1 MNKDCVYIHGLGL
14 SSYRSFPK
22 DIQQIYPFK
31 KVNLF
36 IGRNNS
42 GKSNILNFLYKH
54 YLPIFRGEDI
64 NFDNVDYHDFKLF
77 QKNEIQTNFYFFTP
91 NKGWKDELIQN
102 YKSRTSEKISTT
114 RASRSNSMDHNSQFD
129 NWNGTALDPRIADL
143 NRADRKSQDN
153 REKVQILQKILAYLE
168 LTLLNQNSYYWII
181 NQKYSIGS
189 YFKFKD
195 LEINDL
201 EKKIF
206 PPHGINS
213 EYLKEIYFAIKK
225 IELEGRKNLT
235 KITKNDEAKR
245 NINNY
250 LEEIL
255 SYICDFILDYSGYF
269 KKDFKISLIPAIREV
284 GNPGTTFDENR
295 FSGEGLIDELA
306 KLQHPDNHLEQ
317 HKKQQFEK
325 INQFLRTVTDN
336 ESAKIEIPHDKSKIL
351 VEMDGKILPLQSLGT
366 GIHEVIILAA
376 AATIKENQVIC
387 MEEPE
392 LHLHPLLQKKLITY
406 LQKETNNQYFITT
419 HSAHFL
425 DTSDVSIFHVSYENG
440 CSIINRVETDNHKI
454 TVLSDLG
461 YKPSDLLQTNCV
473 IWVEGPSDRI
483 YLNYWIQCFSPELKE
498 KIHYTIMFY
507 GGGLLSHLSV
517 SDSEDEDDLE
527 QNLTDF
533 ISLLKINRNTV
544 IMCDSDKGNE
554 NDSLKPAIERI
565 KAEFENTEFQ
575 GFHWITDGREVEN
588 YLNPDIVEEI
598 IKENHRNVDKISGK
612 KRYSFFWKYK
622 SSKIKKS
629 LNADKIKLARE
640 LVKSYPVSKENF
652 EKITNSSIKIEL
664 EGWLE
669 KLIHFICKSNG
680 IQIT

>member
-1 MNKDCVYIHGLGL
+1 MNNDCVYIHGLGI

-54 YLPIFRGEDI
+54 YLSIFRGEEI
-64 NFDNVDYHDFKLF
+64 EFENVDYHDFALL
-77 QKNEIQTNFYFFTP
+77 QKNEIKTEFYFYAR
-91 NKGWKDELIQN
+91 KGWKEELIN
-102 YKSRTSEKISTT
+102 KHKSIPKNNNNSFRYKLENQPK
-114 RASRSNSMDHNSQFD
+114 N
-129 NWNGTALDPRIADL
+129 
-143 NRADRKSQDN
+143 
-153 REKVQILQKILAYLE
+153 EILQKILESDQLSKNEDSYFC
-168 LTLLNQNSYYWII
+168 LTNHQ
-181 NQKYSIGS
+181 YSIGS
-189 YFKFKD
+189 HFEFKN
-195 LEINDL
+195 LEINDFEKIISSDKQFTTEYL
-201 EKKIF
+201 EGLHSDLKQNGLEGWKNLTENSKK
-206 PPHGINS
+206 S
-213 EYLKEIYFAIKK
+213 EIKSIKQSFDSSRFDHPIDQEKENKRIENDNKISYLKEIFGYV
-225 IELEGRKNLT
+225 
-235 KITKNDEAKR
+235 
-245 NINNY
+245 
-250 LEEIL
+250 
-255 SYICDFILDYSGYF
+255 CDFMLDYSGYF
-269 KKDFKISLIPAIREV
+269 KSYFKEDFGISLIPAIREI
-284 GNPGTTFDENR
+284 GNPGTTFDEKKEFN
-295 FSGEGLIDELA
+295 GQGLIDGLL
-306 KLQHPDNHLEQ
+306 KLQQPDYSEQ
-317 HKKQQFEK
+317 HKKEQFNK

-392 LHLHPLLQKKLITY
+392 LHLHPLLQKKLISY
-406 LQKETNNQYFITT
+406 LQEKTNNQYFITT

-425 DTSDVSIFHVSYENG
+425 DTPDVSIFHVSYENG
-440 CSIINRVETDNHKI
+440 CSIVNRVETDNHKT

-527 QNLTDF
+527 QDLTDF

-544 IMCDSDKGNE
+544 IMCDSDKSNK

-565 KAEFENTEFQ
+565 KAEFENTEFE

-598 IKENHRNVDKISGK
+598 IKQNHRNVDKISGK
-612 KRYSFFWKYK
+612 TIYSYFWKYK
-622 SSKIKKS
+622 SSKVKRS
-629 LNADKIKLARE
+629 PNADKINLARK

-652 EKITNSSIKIEL
+652 EKITNSSIKIKL
-664 EGWLE
+664 EGWIE

-680 IQIT
+680 IKI